1 MPASRTATGLGEIKA
16 LAGADLGHTDWLE
29 ITQERVNTFAD
40 ATDDHQWIHTDPER
54 AATGPFEGT
63 IAHGYLT
70 LSLIIPFFGQ
80 LLDIEGISM
89 SINYGLDRVRFPQP
103 VKVGAK
109 IRLHG
114 AVESVDEVRG
124 NGVEMRLAFTV
135 EIEGSDR
142 PACVAQAIYRHY
154 A

>member
-1 MPASRTATGLGEIKA
+1 MTAAHIATGLDEIKA
-16 LAGADLGHTDWLE
+16 LAGTDLGRTDWLE

-40 ATDDHQWIHTDPER
+40 ATDDHQWIHTDAER
-54 AATGPFEGT
+54 AATGPFGTT

-70 LSLIIPFFGQ
+70 LSLIIPLFTR
-80 LLDIEGISM
+80 LLEINGISM

-114 AVESVDEVRG
+114 TVESVDEVRG

-135 EIEGSDR
+135 EIEGSDK
-142 PACVAQAIYRHY
+142 PACAAQAILRHY

>member
-1 MPASRTATGLGEIKA
+1 MTAARTVTGLDEIKA
-16 LAGADLGHTDWLE
+16 LAGTDLGRTDWLE
-29 ITQERVNTFAD
+29 ITQERVNMFAD

-54 AATGPFEGT
+54 AATGPFGAT

-70 LSLIIPFFGQ
+70 LSLIIPLFTR
-80 LLDIEGISM
+80 LLAIEGISM
-89 SINYGLDRVRFPQP
+89 SINYGLDKVRFPQP

-114 AVESVDEVRG
+114 TVESVDDVRG

-135 EIEGSDR
+135 EIEGSDK
-142 PACVAQAIYRHY
+142 PACAARAVLRHY

>member
-1 MPASRTATGLGEIKA
+1 MTITVHGLDEIKA
-16 LAGADLGHTDWLE
+16 LAGKELGHSWWLE

-40 ATDDHQWIHTDPER
+40 ATDDHQWIHTDSER
-54 AATGPFEGT
+54 AAAGPFGTT

-70 LSLIIPFFGQ
+70 LSLIIPLFTQ
-80 LLDIEGISM
+80 LLEINGIAM

-114 AVESVDEVRG
+114 TVESVDDVRG

-135 EIEGSDR
+135 EIEGSDK
-142 PACVAQAIYRHY
+142 PACAAQAILRHY

>member
-1 MPASRTATGLGEIKA
+1 MTASHTATGLDEIKS
-16 LAGADLGHTDWLE
+16 LAGTDLGRTDWLE

-40 ATDDHQWIHTDPER
+40 ATDDHQWIHTDAER
-54 AATGPFEGT
+54 AATGPFGTT

-70 LSLIIPFFGQ
+70 LSLVIPLFTQ
-80 LLDIEGISM
+80 LLEVNGIAM

-103 VKVGAK
+103 VKVGAR

-114 AVESVDEVRG
+114 IVESVDEVRG

-135 EIEGSDR
+135 EIDGSEK
-142 PACVAQAIYRHY
+142 PACAAQAILRHY